1 MNLHERPIAPDPYDF
16 LPEVPSFT
24 VESDQF
30 PAGAEIPLAL
40 TGEGDNTSPS
50 LRWHGFPEQTRGFLV
65 NCFDPDAP
73 TPAGFW
79 HWTVVGLDPDATEL
93 DLGAGN
99 DDISLPAGAYHL
111 RNDGSEHA
119 YMGPMPPEGDRP
131 HRYYFAVHALDTDD
145 LGLDADATATRAAF
159 TLLPHL
165 LARGVLVG
173 TYQR

>member
-1 MNLHERPIAPDPYDF
+1 MNLNDRPVAADPYEM
-16 LPEVPSFT
+16 LPAVPSFT

-30 PAGAEIPLAL
+30 VDGAAMPVEL
-40 TGEGDNTSPS
+40 TGEGSDTSPS
-50 LRWHGFPEQTRGFLV
+50 LRWHGFPEETKGFLV
-65 NCFDPDAP
+65 SCFDPDAP

-79 HWTVVGLDPDATEL
+79 HWTVVGLDADTTEL
-93 DLGAGN
+93 EVGAGA
-99 DDISLPAGAYHL
+99 DDVSLPVGAFHL
-111 RNDGSEHA
+111 RNDGTDHA

-131 HRYYFAVHALDTDD
+131 HRYYFAVHALDTDELD
-145 LGLDADATATRAAF
+145 LDSDASATRAAF

>member
-30 PAGAEIPLAL
+30 PAGAEIPLTL

-79 HWTVVGLDPDATEL
+79 HWTVVGLDPDAT
-93 DLGAGN
+93 
-99 DDISLPAGAYHL
+99 
-111 RNDGSEHA
+111 
-119 YMGPMPPEGDRP
+119 
-131 HRYYFAVHALDTDD
+131 
-145 LGLDADATATRAAF
+145 ATRAAF